1 MKIKEDI
8 ETEKNQ
14 EEQNL
19 DDNMKLIKNLR
30 LQRIVD
36 INMVRICFAE
46 HKGN

>member
-19 DDNMKLIKNLR
+19 DDNMKLIKNLLILSYR
-30 LQRIVD
+30 YCQIL
-36 INMVRICFAE
+36 
-46 HKGN
+46 